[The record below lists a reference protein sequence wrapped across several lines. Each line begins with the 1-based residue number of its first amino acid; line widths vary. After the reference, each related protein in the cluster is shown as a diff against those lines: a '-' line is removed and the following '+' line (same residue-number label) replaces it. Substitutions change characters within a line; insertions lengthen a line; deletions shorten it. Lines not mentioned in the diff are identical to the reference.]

1 MSGSCPTEHQTAA
14 TEPPSGSRALR
25 VWQGVARTLSMPER
39 VVRAGAAALGG
50 TLHETA
56 QLVLPRLVRDSRLYE
71 ATARNV
77 LRITV
82 ELVGGV
88 ENETAAEEFEP
99 HAGKLMA
106 RKAMGNAVEL
116 GSIAAFGFSPLWLLA
131 AAADVTRGSRVYLDA
146 FASELRANNVLS
158 EEANIETVD
167 DLLGALEGA
176 SGTTARL
183 VDVPPLEVAALRRS
197 LAELREDASELPGP
211 AEMAAAFRGLRSAA
225 ARERRSLLEVSV
237 GVGTAFFN
245 SARHV
250 GRQHLL
256 DPYNEDLA
264 PLRREGFG
272 AYASRVSKPYAE
284 AVARHFDSES
294 DTLTERGI
302 DRLRSARRQP

>member
-1 MSGSCPTEHQTAA
+1 MGKLLA
-14 TEPPSGSRALR
+14 R
-25 VWQGVARTLSMPER
+25 VASLPER
-39 VVRAGAAALGG
+39 LIRTVAAALGG
-50 TLHETA
+50 TIQETA
-56 QLVLPRLVRDSRLYE
+56 QLVLPRLVRNSRLYE
-71 ATARNV
+71 ATAKNV

-88 ENETAAEEFEP
+88 ESTVADDEFEP
-99 HAGKLMA
+99 HAGKLAA
-106 RKAMGNAVEL
+106 RKAVGNVVEL

-146 FASELRANNVLS
+146 LVEELRANDVIA
-158 EEANIETVD
+158 EQTNIETVD

-183 VDVPPLEVAALRRS
+183 VDIPPLEIAALKQSLAALRD
-197 LAELREDASELPGP
+197 DASELPTP
-211 AEMAAAFRGLRSAA
+211 AEMASAFRGLRAA
-225 ARERRSLLEVSV
+225 ATRERRSLLEVSV

-256 DPYNEDLA
+256 DPYSEDMA
-264 PLRREGFG
+264 PLRNEGFG

-284 AVARHFDSES
+284 AVARHFGPEADS
-294 DTLTERGI
+294 LTERGI
-302 DRLRSARRQP
+302 DRINKARRER